1 MIASVQEFNIETLTG
16 IIAGVA
22 ASVTVIGMVVLKV
35 ADKKLNGADK
45 RSSMQTQEKIRDV
58 LSELS
63 THSQISSGSLGRMEN
78 AINKMNDELARRPCI
93 MKKD

>member
-1 MIASVQEFNIETLTG
+1 MIANVQELNIETLTG

-22 ASVTVIGMVVLKV
+22 AFVTVAGMVVLKI

-45 RSSMQTQEKIRDV
+45 RSSMETQEKIRDV
-58 LSELS
+58 LSDLS
-63 THSQISSGSLGRMEN
+63 THSQVSSGSLGRIEN
-78 AINKMNDELARRPCI
+78 GINKLNDELARRPCI